1 MSKSPKF
8 NFNIKYQIKMKTFN
22 LICNNCIY
30 SNTQIHRIT
39 TLSDASTTNKGINP
53 VKKDIFTYDTVTLA
67 LRNY

>member
-1 MSKSPKF
+1 
-8 NFNIKYQIKMKTFN
+8 MKTFN